1 MSWRPNARLGVLVG
15 IGIVIGIVA
24 IDASLLWRVI
34 RGPINGLTFVCA
46 FLALLTLV
54 PLVAIAYRIYDL
66 LHLRYEFDRN
76 RLLIATAAVKQIVP
90 LHSIQRVL
98 VDSPQGAPGT
108 GRGARIRG
116 LAWPGCYVGYG
127 DVENIGLTL
136 FYGVTPPRDQLIVVT
151 PALAYGISVPDVQEF
166 EKVFGACQAL
176 GPQTEVR
183 QQSIRAPFVDW
194 PIWRD
199 RIAQGVLLGGVLLC
213 ALLFAILLFR
223 YPHLPHVLPMH
234 YDATGRVD
242 RIAPRSEAFDLP
254 IIGLITW
261 ATNLV
266 LGTLFYRRQPM
277 LSYLAWSGTLV
288 VLVLIMI
295 ALWNIVT

>member
-1 MSWRPNARLGVLVG
+1 MGVLVG

-24 IDASLLWRVI
+24 IDVALLWRVI
-34 RGPINGLTFVCA
+34 HGPINGLTFVCA
-46 FLALLTLV
+46 FLALLTV
-54 PLVAIAYRIYDL
+54 APLAAIVYRIYDL

-76 RLLIATAAVKQIVP
+76 RLVITMAVVKQIVP
-90 LHSIQRVL
+90 MRSIQRVL
-98 VDSPQGAPGT
+98 LDSTRVASDT
-108 GRGARIRG
+108 GLETRIRG
-116 LAWPGCYVGYG
+116 LVWPGCYVGQG
-127 DVENIGLTL
+127 DVENVGLTL

-151 PALAYGISVPDVQEF
+151 PALAYGISVPDVPEF

-176 GPQTEVR
+176 GPQTEVH
-183 QQSIRAPFVDW
+183 QQSIRAALVDW
-194 PIWRD
+194 PIWHD
-199 RIAQGVLLGGVLLC
+199 RIAQGLLLGGVLLC
-213 ALLFAILLFR
+213 VLLFAILLFR
-223 YPHLPHVLPMH
+223 YPHLPNVLPMH

-254 IIGLITW
+254 IIGLIAW

-266 LGTLFYRRQPM
+266 LGILFYRWQRM

-288 VLVLIMI
+288 VLVLILI